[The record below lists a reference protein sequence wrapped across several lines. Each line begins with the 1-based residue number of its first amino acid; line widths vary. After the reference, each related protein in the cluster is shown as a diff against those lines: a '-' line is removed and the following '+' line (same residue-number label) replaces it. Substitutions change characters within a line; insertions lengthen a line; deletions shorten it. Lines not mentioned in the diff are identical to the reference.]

1 MITYSAIQKVFKSRF
16 DEGRSNAR
24 LQDVSNSFTPYM
36 FLSASK
42 SPYEGMLSKNK
53 DSFFTTNNYNQTFK
67 SQLNPLYSLYNNNNT
82 YFTNL
87 PFLIST
93 QSDSSRYLW
102 FDWQSRWS
110 SMEVQPSSVARYS
123 LLGVPYTNK
132 SFEYTTQLGDEI
144 NDSEVY
150 LTRLARSRKNYMTTW
165 AYTPFLYTRLASWY
179 QNNENTSNL
188 FNTTSLPQ
196 LCSLLTTAGVY
207 WSSDNTVNSTTIS
220 TPTHSMYN
228 TPGRS
233 MTQPMT
239 SNPSYAYN
247 VNTLTDLLT
256 KREYLYRTYLRNQG
270 ITLYLPTYLTANPVN
285 PLLLEI
291 KKTFPLIEPTAFN
304 SEVSRDFLYQQANFI
319 KFSIVKDLMQFTSN
333 YAPITF
339 NNYLFFYCFG
349 DKTPQNIGA
358 NSELYKNQYRPMKK
372 GVTNMIRLHATG
384 AIAMPI
390 EIRLH
395 ILASSKDVIHSWAIP
410 SAGIKIDCVPGYS
423 SHRVAIF
430 LVSGTYW
437 GQCMEICGRFHH
449 WMPIILYFMK
459 RDLFFLWCTHF
470 QHFDQSTN
478 NFTAIAKSSSATS
491 KPASFST
498 QDWTS
503 MNI

>member
-1 MITYSAIQKVFKSRF
+1 
-16 DEGRSNAR
+16 
-24 LQDVSNSFTPYM
+24 
-36 FLSASK
+36 
-42 SPYEGMLSKNK
+42 
-53 DSFFTTNNYNQTFK
+53 
-67 SQLNPLYSLYNNNNT
+67 
-82 YFTNL
+82 
-87 PFLIST
+87 
-93 QSDSSRYLW
+93 
-102 FDWQSRWS
+102 
-110 SMEVQPSSVARYS
+110 
-123 LLGVPYTNK
+123 
-132 SFEYTTQLGDEI
+132 
-144 NDSEVY
+144 
-150 LTRLARSRKNYMTTW
+150 
-165 AYTPFLYTRLASWY
+165 
-179 QNNENTSNL
+179 
-188 FNTTSLPQ
+188 
-196 LCSLLTTAGVY
+196 
-207 WSSDNTVNSTTIS
+207 
-220 TPTHSMYN
+220 MYN

-358 NSELYKNQYRPMKK
+358 NS

-395 ILASSKDVIHSWAIP
+395 ILASSKDVIHS
-410 SAGIKIDCVPGYS
+410 
-423 SHRVAIF
+423 
-430 LVSGTYW
+430 
-437 GQCMEICGRFHH
+437 
-449 WMPIILYFMK
+449 
-459 RDLFFLWCTHF
+459 
-470 QHFDQSTN
+470 
-478 NFTAIAKSSSATS
+478 
-491 KPASFST
+491 
-498 QDWTS
+498 
-503 MNI
+503 